1 MGARTARPVNLP
13 VEILAL
19 VIVLAIVGG
28 MVQGIIGFGMG
39 VVVSPILALLRPE
52 LVPVAVVLAAALLP
66 VISLVDEWR
75 HLDWRRLGWIL
86 LARLPGTALGAWIVV
101 AIPLGALQ
109 VVIALIVLAMVVL
122 NLVRIRVP
130 LNAGTLVGAGFISG
144 VSGTAAGI
152 GGPPLAIVLAEQD
165 PRMVRPTLAASFM
178 VGVIISLG
186 ALAVGGA
193 VRSEALIA
201 GLAMVPATATGM
213 LVARRVRDR
222 LSSAGFRIGV
232 LGLSSVSAVLL
243 LLQGLG

>member
-1 MGARTARPVNLP
+1 MNLP
-13 VEILAL
+13 VEILLL
-19 VIVLAIVGG
+19 VIVLAIIGG

-66 VISLVDEWR
+66 VISLIDEWR
-75 HLDWRRLGWIL
+75 HLDWHKLGWIL
-86 LARLPGTALGAWIVV
+86 LSRLPGTALGAWIVV
-101 AIPLGALQ
+101 AMPLGALQ

-222 LSSAGFRIGV
+222 LSSSGFRIGV

-243 LLQGLG
+243 LLQGLS